1 MIGALVLSVTMP
13 LAVQTAPGVA
23 PGLTPAE
30 TPTVAKESSE
40 ALAPEPALV
49 VVFNRPIVI
58 LRASLFGISPQQ
70 RAERAQERIG
80 AFLSEDPVGEVST
93 RTITEGVM
101 IRIGGKDALVF
112 ARGDVD
118 LLAEETI
125 EEGVE
130 QTVRRLRSAIA
141 DMEKQHQWPFLARA
155 AGLVLAA
162 TALFGLA
169 VWVTWRSS
177 RWILPRVVRA
187 EQGVSERLVKSG
199 FEVLSHVTPISEF
212 LVRLAVGAMFGF
224 CAYAWLAFCLREF
237 PYTQPWGKGLGA
249 FLVSTLSGM
258 ALGVVRTLPGLFVV
272 VVIVVATRFAEKLIR
287 SFFSAI
293 QEGRATVGWLEPEA
307 ARATSQLVAVLIW
320 VFAVVMMY
328 PYLPGSG
335 SLAFQGMSVFLG
347 VLVSLGASGVVGQF
361 TSGLVL
367 MYSRALKPGDFVRVG
382 DHEGT
387 VVSLGFLSAKLLTK
401 KNEEVYVPN
410 TVLMGTTVKNFSRRA
425 QIEGVILYTTI
436 TIGYNAP
443 WRQVHAMLLE
453 AAKRTPGLLQQ
464 PLPFVLQTAL
474 SDFYVEYQLNAY
486 LERPAERLAT
496 LSTLRQRIQDLFNE
510 HGVQIMSPHYESDPA
525 GPVLAPK
532 ETWYAK
538 PAPPP
543 ETEASSGNAVDGRS
557 LVK

>member
-1 MIGALVLSVTMP
+1 MSTRRSLWVSIIGAVALAVTAP
-13 LAVQTAPGVA
+13 LALPAAPAVA
-23 PGLTPAE
+23 E
-30 TPTVAKESSE
+30 ESSE
-40 ALAPEPALV
+40 KLAPEPGLV
-49 VVFNRPIVI
+49 AVFNRPIVI
-58 LRASLFGISPQQ
+58 LRASLFGVSPTQ
-70 RAERAQERIG
+70 RAERVQERIN
-80 AFLSEDPVGEVST
+80 AFLAEDLAGDVST

-101 IRIGGKDALVF
+101 IQIGGRDALLF
-112 ARGDVD
+112 ASGDVD
-118 LLAEETI
+118 LVAGDTLEQGVAE
-125 EEGVE
+125 
-130 QTVRRLRSAIA
+130 TVRRLRSAIA
-141 DMEKQHQWPFLARA
+141 DRGKQHQWPFLARA
-155 AGLVLAA
+155 TGAVLAA
-162 TALFGLA
+162 TALFALA
-169 VWVTWRSS
+169 IWLIWRTS

-187 EQGVSERLVKSG
+187 EQNVSERLVKSG
-199 FEVLSHVTPISEF
+199 FEVLGYVTTVSPP
-212 LVRLAVGAMFGF
+212 LVRIVVGAILGF
-224 CAYAWLAFCLREF
+224 SAYAWLAFCLQQF

-272 VVIVVATRFAEKLIR
+272 VVIVVATRFVEKVVR

-293 QEGRATVGWLEPEA
+293 QEGRARVGWLEPEA
-307 ARATSQLVAVLIW
+307 ARATSQLVAALIW

-335 SLAFQGMSVFLG
+335 SQAFQGMSVFLG

-387 VVSLGFLSAKLLTK
+387 VIALGFLSTKLLTK

-410 TVLMGTTVKNFSRRA
+410 TVLMSTTMKNFSRRA
-425 QIEGVILYTTI
+425 QTEGVILYTTI
-436 TIGYNAP
+436 TIGYSAP

-464 PLPFVLQTAL
+464 PPPFVLQTAL

-486 LERPAERLAT
+486 LERPDQRVET
-496 LSTLRQRIQDLFNE
+496 LSVLHHHIQDLFNE
-510 HGVQIMSPHYESDPA
+510 HGVQIMSPHYEMDPA
-525 GPVLAPK
+525 SPVLAPK

-538 PAPPP
+538 PAAPP
-543 ETEASSGNAVDGRS
+543 ETGTHAGDSVDGRTP
-557 LVK
+557 VK